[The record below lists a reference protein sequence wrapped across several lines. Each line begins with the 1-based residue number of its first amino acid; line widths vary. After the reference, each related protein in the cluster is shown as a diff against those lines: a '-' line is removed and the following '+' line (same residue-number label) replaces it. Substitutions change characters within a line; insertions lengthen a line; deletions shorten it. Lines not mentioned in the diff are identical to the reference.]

1 MATTKTNSPS
11 KFQVEMQ
18 DMVNGLTGN
27 VPSTLRTML
36 IGGTSMTVPQALA
49 KCQAIL
55 DMLTAV
61 TQAKTAYQ
69 HAIATR
75 KNELVADRAFYA
87 NLVAFLK
94 QVFGLTDQTTLA
106 GFGILPPKTRAKPSS
121 TTRAIA
127 TAKAAAT
134 RKARGTMG
142 KKQKQAITTTPAPTV
157 QVLGPGG
164 QPLGSSGAAPAVPAP
179 ASPATPVAAAPA
191 SPAAPAMHP

>member
-36 IGGTSMTVPQALA
+36 IGGTSMTVPQVLA

-75 KNELVADRAFYA
+75 KNELVADRTFYA

-94 QVFGLTDQTTLA
+94 QVFGLTNQSTLA
-106 GFGILPPKTRAKPSS
+106 SFGILPPQTRAKP
-121 TTRAIA
+121 T
-127 TAKAAAT
+127 
-134 RKARGTMG
+134 
-142 KKQKQAITTTPAPTV
+142 
-157 QVLGPGG
+157 
-164 QPLGSSGAAPAVPAP
+164 APA
-179 ASPATPVAAAPA
+179 T
-191 SPAAPAMHP
+191 HP